1 MITKESLS
9 IASLM
14 EVLKTAYVEAS
25 LDPDGDILSKEDY
38 RVYVQVPA
46 GADSIRFL
54 TQFASSAGASRDGLL
69 EYANRVNAQ
78 LRVPRAYLIDAEGR
92 RSIVI
97 DEYVYVD
104 AGLAEAS
111 FISAL
116 RRFHRSLRSA
126 VDQDTDNVLG

>member
-1 MITKESLS
+1 M
-9 IASLM
+9 
-14 EVLKTAYVEAS
+14 
-25 LDPDGDILSKEDY
+25 
-38 RVYVQVPA
+38 
-46 GADSIRFL
+46 
-54 TQFASSAGASRDGLL
+54 L
-69 EYANRVNAQ
+69 EYANQVNAQ
-78 LRVPRAYLIDAEGR
+78 LRVPRAYLIDVEGR

-126 VDQDTDNVLG
+126 VDQDKDNVLG